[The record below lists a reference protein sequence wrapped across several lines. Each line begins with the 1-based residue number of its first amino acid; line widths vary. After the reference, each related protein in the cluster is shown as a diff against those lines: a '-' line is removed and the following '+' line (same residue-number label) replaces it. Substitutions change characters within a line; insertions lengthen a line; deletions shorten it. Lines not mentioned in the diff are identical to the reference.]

1 MRKLL
6 LILALACSFNL
17 FGQSI
22 DTAAVRSAIARQ
34 MATYPE
40 STLQD
45 IYKSFY
51 QEHFGPGHI
60 ISDTTSAQRYLIRE
74 LSEMGETTSPFFEPT
89 GSHGDYIRIYLSTLA
104 KGLITTKQLLDVLVK
119 SANSWQEPSVSWT
132 EKWGVIVS
140 VIQANNM
147 EIEGFEA
154 DLPLLNEAAQNNQ
167 AVHHSRR
174 YNEAYHPHY
183 RIVERGI
190 FEHQLLGFFGNH
202 PFLTRSRCLKSSEM
216 YQKDEKATTPSI
228 VDGIMAFTKSDAATQ
243 PRPTNKKAH
252 QHPTPK

>member
-6 LILALACSFNL
+6 LVFALACSFSL

-22 DTAAVRSAIARQ
+22 DTVAVRSAIERQ

-60 ISDTTSAQRYLIRE
+60 ISDTASARRYLMRE
-74 LSEMGETTSPFFEPT
+74 LSEMGKPQSPYFEPT
-89 GSHGDYIRIYLSTLA
+89 GSQGDYVRVYLSA
-104 KGLITTKQLLDVLVK
+104 VADSLITAEQLLDALVK
-119 SANSWQEPSVSWT
+119 SANSWQEPTVSWL
-132 EKWGVIVS
+132 EKWDAIVS
-140 VIQANNM
+140 IIQANKM
-147 EIEGFEA
+147 EIGGFET

-174 YNEAYHPHY
+174 YNVAYHPHY
-183 RIVERGI
+183 RIMERSV
-190 FEHQLLGFFGNH
+190 FERELE
-202 PFLTRSRCLKSSEM
+202 PALK
-216 YQKDEKATTPSI
+216 
-228 VDGIMAFTKSDAATQ
+228 
-243 PRPTNKKAH
+243 
-252 QHPTPK
+252 

>member
-1 MRKLL
+1 MRKLI

-22 DTAAVRSAIARQ
+22 DTVAMRSAIERQ

-60 ISDTTSAQRYLIRE
+60 ISDTASARRYLMRE
-74 LSEMGETTSPFFEPT
+74 LSEMGKPQSPYFELT
-89 GSHGDYIRIYLSTLA
+89 GSQGDYVRVYLSA
-104 KGLITTKQLLDVLVK
+104 VADSLITAEQLLDAFVR
-119 SANSWQEPSVSWT
+119 SANSRQEPAVSWLR
-132 EKWGVIVS
+132 KWEAIVS
-140 VIQANNM
+140 IIQANKI
-147 EIEGFEA
+147 ELEGFETE
-154 DLPLLNEAAQNNQ
+154 LPLLTEAAQNNQ

-183 RIVERGI
+183 RIVERSI
-190 FEHQLLGFFGNH
+190 FERDLRQVL
-202 PFLTRSRCLKSSEM
+202 E
-216 YQKDEKATTPSI
+216 
-228 VDGIMAFTKSDAATQ
+228 
-243 PRPTNKKAH
+243 
-252 QHPTPK
+252 

>member
-6 LILALACSFNL
+6 LVLSLVCSFSL

-22 DTAAVRSAIARQ
+22 DTVAVRSAIERQ
-34 MATYPE
+34 LTTYPE

-60 ISDTTSAQRYLIRE
+60 ISDTASARRYLMRE
-74 LSEMGETTSPFFEPT
+74 LSEMGKTQSPYFEPT
-89 GSHGDYIRIYLSTLA
+89 GSQGDYIRVYLSA
-104 KGLITTKQLLDVLVK
+104 VANSLITAEHLLDAFVR
-119 SANSWQEPSVSWT
+119 SANSRQEPTVSWM
-132 EKWGVIVS
+132 EKWETIVS
-140 VIQANNM
+140 IIQANKI
-147 EIEGFEA
+147 ELEGFET
-154 DLPLLNEAAQNNQ
+154 DLPLLTEAARNNQ

-190 FEHQLLGFFGNH
+190 FERELY
-202 PFLTRSRCLKSSEM
+202 PALK
-216 YQKDEKATTPSI
+216 
-228 VDGIMAFTKSDAATQ
+228 
-243 PRPTNKKAH
+243 
-252 QHPTPK
+252 